1 MDESST
7 LGLSKLI
14 TLGPVISIRCSQY
27 LDDLIHLID
36 LIGPWKQGAEGIK
49 FCHDASESE
58 DIHG

>member
-1 MDESST
+1 MDKSST

-14 TLGPVISIRCSQY
+14 TLGPVISIGCSQY

-36 LIGPWKQGAEGIK
+36 LIGPWKQRAEGIK
-49 FCHDASESE
+49 FCHDASECE